1 MNKTYKSGMMALSA
15 VAFFTS
21 CSESESL
28 QQAHLSTDQINFIAS
43 MAHQWD
49 ANDKSA
55 PQNPSS
61 RSAGERDNEAPI
73 HVNANLAKPLYLHP
87 VVQEGIHIWSKQG
100 TPITRSGAPIED
112 VEQERVVQTRGSM
125 KNNLSAY
132 SSFNVSAVKTEDNN
146 ESLFFGYQKTASV
159 TSNSTTTWHV
169 PDGINCWPVAPAT
182 LSFYAYA
189 PTDNSMVSSG
199 ADAAG
204 VKTVHYKATSTV
216 TDQPDLIVSSAAES
230 RSSNAKPA
238 AVNLPFYHALTA
250 VTFSVDAAM
259 MPGTLK
265 KVELV
270 NVNIEGDCTMTA
282 SATPSFSWSNQKTPS
297 TFSFD
302 FDQPVGSSAVTLTS
316 GDKTLMMVPQELP
329 ADAEVKFTFTVNGVS
344 QTLSA
349 PIGGKGKTWEAGKSI
364 IYKLSTNAVSTISAT
379 SVSFP
384 TTWNDIAVT
393 SATDKVS
400 YPKKAFDNGESIG
413 LYVVDEAGQLVGSNI
428 KLTKNTDGWKL
439 DGNDKF
445 MLLTRY
451 KYFAY
456 YPYSDT
462 KAPAVNTGATNTAT
476 EFFVNTTS
484 SLSPASVQN
493 TKEALLAQDFQVA
506 KGIVGSD
513 ASTLTFPM
521 EHSMGL
527 AVLNLTNRDI
537 AMTRRFYT
545 NNYTYYYPELP
556 GHATTKPTKRTEDN
570 KGDYTDDA
578 AKETVSASTNFSGNI
593 PYKIPDTN
601 RYLQIVKPST
611 AISFKASD
619 DKPRT
624 AWGTLTPY
632 TFNVAQN
639 KAVSENI
646 QTDAEF
652 YYLARVYTCTQSV
665 EEFTAPVA
673 GVYKLEC
680 WGAEGGSYE
689 QIHHPGKG
697 GYSIGCYN
705 ILNGTEIFVCVGNCG
720 KYGTYSY
727 NNNLGRNL
735 PHGMPGGGATHI
747 SINIGGELKDFTS
760 HPNDII
766 IVAGGGGST
775 DMVAAVSTGYG
786 GHGGGLSGTTGSNS
800 YESGNSNGTG
810 ASSTSGGITPSLNA
824 FSRLNGSFGL
834 GGVGWDSSND
844 HGAQGG
850 SGYFGGGGSA
860 RGGTSGGGSAYL
872 SPLLSQ
878 SETISGN
885 SKMPSPNGG
894 SETTGHSGDGAC
906 VISWILK

>member
-1 MNKTYKSGMMALSA
+1 MNRVGLHQFKKYRIMNKTYKSGMMALSA

-61 RSAGERDNEAPI
+61 RSAGVRDNEAPI

-87 VVQEGIHIWSKQG
+87 VVQDGIHIWSKQG

-125 KNNLSAY
+125 KNNLSDY
-132 SSFNVSAVKTEDNN
+132 SSFNVSAVKTENNN

-189 PTDNSMVSSG
+189 PTDNSMVKVTSG

-204 VKTVHYKATSTV
+204 VKTVHYNATSPV

-259 MPGTLK
+259 MPGTLT

-270 NVNIEGDCTMTA
+270 NVNTEGDCTMTA
-282 SATPSFSWSNQKTPS
+282 SATPSFSWSNWKTPS

-316 GDKTLMMVPQELP
+316 GDKTLMMVPQTLP
-329 ADAEVKFTFTVNGVS
+329 ADAKVNFTFTVNGVS

-349 PIGGKGKTWEAGKSI
+349 PIGGKTWDAGKSI

-428 KLTKNTDGWKL
+428 KLTKSTEGWKL

-456 YPYSDT
+456 YPYKPDDQT
-462 KAPAVNTGATNTAT
+462 VNTSASDAST
-476 EFFVNTTS
+476 FFKSKIS
-484 SLSPASVQN
+484 SLSPAPNQRAQN
-493 TKEALLAQDFQVA
+493 TLLAQDFQVA
-506 KGIVGSD
+506 TGVVASD
-513 ASTLTFPM
+513 ASTLTFTM

-527 AVLNLTNRDI
+527 AVLNLESKNI
-537 AMTRRFYT
+537 AKTRRFK
-545 NNYTYYYPELP
+545 NNSYTYYYPNLT
-556 GHATTKPTKRTEDN
+556 GRVTTKPTKDT
-570 KGDYTDDA
+570 DYTDDTA
-578 AKETVSASTNFSGNI
+578 TEPVSASTNFSGNI

-601 RYLQIVKPST
+601 RYLQIVKPSSDLT
-611 AISFKASD
+611 DPSTGTSFKASD
-619 DKPRT
+619 ESGKPRS
-624 AWGTLTPY
+624 AWGTLTPC
-632 TFNVAQN
+632 TFKVAKN
-639 KAVSENI
+639 AAVSKNI
-646 QTDAEF
+646 KTDADF

-665 EEFTAPVA
+665 ANVDWQKTA
-673 GVYKLEC
+673 
-680 WGAEGGSYE
+680 
-689 QIHHPGKG
+689 
-697 GYSIGCYN
+697 
-705 ILNGTEIFVCVGNCG
+705 
-720 KYGTYSY
+720 
-727 NNNLGRNL
+727 
-735 PHGMPGGGATHI
+735 
-747 SINIGGELKDFTS
+747 
-760 HPNDII
+760 
-766 IVAGGGGST
+766 
-775 DMVAAVSTGYG
+775 
-786 GHGGGLSGTTGSNS
+786 
-800 YESGNSNGTG
+800 
-810 ASSTSGGITPSLNA
+810 
-824 FSRLNGSFGL
+824 
-834 GGVGWDSSND
+834 
-844 HGAQGG
+844 
-850 SGYFGGGGSA
+850 
-860 RGGTSGGGSAYL
+860 
-872 SPLLSQ
+872 
-878 SETISGN
+878 
-885 SKMPSPNGG
+885 
-894 SETTGHSGDGAC
+894 
-906 VISWILK
+906 